1 MTFTEQ
7 WHSTVIKKNSILCV
21 GIDPPEMQNKAEW
34 CINIIKSVAPYAAAI
49 KINRNFIHDL
59 SRKETQQIVQS
70 IHQSGML
77 AISDNKIG
85 DIGSTN
91 EASFHH
97 AAIEGFDAITVS
109 PFPGNITESVQ
120 NAHKNNLGIFILALM
135 SNPEFTVIKNAIMSG
150 KKAWEYFVEQ
160 SQAAGAEGIVVGA
173 PSEKNKNID
182 EIMSI
187 KSQQLILV
195 PGIGAQGGDVKE
207 LINHFGD
214 RIIANVG
221 RSIFTAQ
228 NPATEAKKYNDM
240 LNAMRL

>member
-1 MTFTEQ
+1 
-7 WHSTVIKKNSILCV
+7 
-21 GIDPPEMQNKAEW
+21 
-34 CINIIKSVAPYAAAI
+34 
-49 KINRNFIHDL
+49 
-59 SRKETQQIVQS
+59 
-70 IHQSGML
+70 
-77 AISDNKIG
+77 
-85 DIGSTN
+85 
-91 EASFHH
+91 
-97 AAIEGFDAITVS
+97 
-109 PFPGNITESVQ
+109 
-120 NAHKNNLGIFILALM
+120 M
-135 SNPEFTVIKNAIMSG
+135 SNPEFTVIKNALIKG